1 MKSRY
6 FSIMGDAMLLFIA
19 MIANAQEPMMTHQP
33 RQRFT
38 LIGIGQAKMLDT
50 YLSNENYSG
59 TELRMVS
66 QTEKWHYREALKESE
81 RKDTVDHFWS
91 HAFRHQLSLQY
102 THPRSNDCNYLGGL
116 YACIFNYSHNWN
128 RWIAGHHMTF
138 QAGLQAELGLG
149 FLYSTRNTNN
159 PAQARAYLNAGPAVS
174 VNYPFHAFRM
184 RRPLALRYEVNAPLL
199 GILFSPNYGQSYY
212 EIFTRGNYDHNCVLT
227 TPFNAPTLRQM
238 LTLDVQLKPFTM
250 RLGYIGDYEQAKVNS
265 LKYHTYSHL
274 FTIGFVKNL

>member
-1 MKSRY
+1 MKSRIL
-6 FSIMGDAMLLFIA
+6 SITWGTMLLFMA
-19 MIANAQEPMMTHQP
+19 LLANAQEPATTHQP

-59 TELRMVS
+59 TELRMIS
-66 QTEKWHYREALKESE
+66 QTEKSHYREAALESE
-81 RKDTVDHFWS
+81 RKDTVRQFWS

-102 THPRSNDCNYLGGL
+102 THPRSNDSNYLGAL

-128 RWIAGHHMTF
+128 SWVSGHYMTF

-159 PAQARAYLNAGPAVS
+159 PAQARAYLNAGPAAS
-174 VNYPFHAFRM
+174 VNYPFHAFRI

-212 EIFTRGNYDHNCVLT
+212 EIFTRGNYDHNCVVT
-227 TPFNAPTLRQM
+227 TPVSAPTLRQM
-238 LTLDVQLKPFTM
+238 LTLDVQLKNFIV
-250 RLGYIGDYEQAKVNS
+250 RVGYLGDYEQAKVNN

-274 FTIGFVKNL
+274 FTVGFVKNL